1 MSYFFRKIAH
11 FLSSNSRHGT
21 HSPFVYTLTD
31 ELIYNTNISRSVSLM
46 DDIQDYYI
54 QKWNKRK
61 DDFLVTSLNENS
73 LEDIAVLQD
82 RCFMIF
88 IEKIYHKDALKQWQA
103 MQSDKRFVV
112 LIDLFEFGIVCK
124 RTEQPKET
132 FKLRYPY
139 HLY

>member
-1 MSYFFRKIAH
+1 
-11 FLSSNSRHGT
+11 
-21 HSPFVYTLTD
+21 
-31 ELIYNTNISRSVSLM
+31 M

-61 DDFLVTSLNENS
+61 DDFLVTSLNEKS

-82 RCFMIF
+82 RYFMIF
-88 IEKIYHKDALKQWQA
+88 IEKIYHKDVFKQWQA

-112 LIDLFEFGIVCK
+112 LIDLFEFGVVCK
-124 RTEQPKET
+124 RIEQPKET

>member
-1 MSYFFRKIAH
+1 
-11 FLSSNSRHGT
+11 
-21 HSPFVYTLTD
+21 
-31 ELIYNTNISRSVSLM
+31 M

-82 RCFMIF
+82 SYFMIF
-88 IEKIYHKDALKQWQA
+88 IEKIYHKDAFKQWQA

-112 LIDLFEFGIVCK
+112 LIDLFEFGVVCK